1 MGVKSKSVALQATTP
16 TKRSA
21 GVRSLPVYFQF
32 DIIAKEFMEAF
43 DDVVVRKLP
52 ASPDLVPCVREF
64 LAEIDAF
71 DQAHTEPVRW
81 PRRDLCDNRK
91 ERQISYEF
99 VAEKIGDL
107 VEAFGNA
114 RTQVTHM
121 GFLIADVMRANP
133 TPVAL
138 ETACIK
144 YRHAKIFPPSAI
156 AELLEFLREAE
167 ERWIRHRDILGGL
180 IEFVERWKAI
190 AEARS
195 QKQLTSN
202 QAGGGSKRSGVDTAA
217 MAVNTAPRDS

>member
-32 DIIAKEFMEAF
+32 DIIAKEFM
-43 DDVVVRKLP
+43 
-52 ASPDLVPCVREF
+52 
-64 LAEIDAF
+64 
-71 DQAHTEPVRW
+71 
-81 PRRDLCDNRK
+81 
-91 ERQISYEF
+91 
-99 VAEKIGDL
+99 
-107 VEAFGNA
+107 EAFGNA